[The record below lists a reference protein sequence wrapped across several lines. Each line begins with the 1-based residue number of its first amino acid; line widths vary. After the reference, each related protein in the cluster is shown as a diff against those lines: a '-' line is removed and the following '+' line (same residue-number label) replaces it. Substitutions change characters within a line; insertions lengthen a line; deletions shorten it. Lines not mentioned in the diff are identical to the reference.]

1 MNRTETARRTTTGVV
16 ALLVVLLTSTSF
28 SVVLADWRWFPPAV
42 MTATAVAGTGIALR
56 MRRDSWWG
64 VPVQFATLVVMLT
77 ALFGDDG
84 VLGLIP
90 TLTTFEEFSNL
101 LGEAVEVI
109 RTGIPPVPAE
119 SAIVTLV
126 CSGIG
131 VVTILVDRIAVTCR
145 APAVAGLVLL
155 CMFAIPASLAD
166 RMLPWWVFAGS
177 ALGFA
182 VLLPLGVG
190 LPRSGKEG
198 GVSARR
204 LSEAVTVTAM
214 ACVVGLLAGAVFTGV
229 GTRGRIP
236 GADRNPTA
244 PDTGEIGLRPF
255 TSLRGQLTRDEEV
268 ELFRVEGLPR
278 DTYLRAMT
286 LSRFDPE
293 RGWRLGRL
301 PEGIPVQG
309 RLPMPPGAERSTA
322 APKPIE
328 IEPVGYRD
336 AWLPVFG
343 VPRQVSGIG
352 EDWRYDP
359 DSGMVFTR
367 ETDDTESYTE
377 LAVLPDPSK
386 AELRA
391 SSGNSSVD
399 RAYIATSGAGKR
411 VRELAR
417 RITANADNRFD
428 RALALNNYFT
438 DPTNGF
444 SYELGTAPPSSHR
457 ALEDFLFRGK
467 RGYCEQF
474 ASAMAVLLREIGI
487 PSRVAVGFTSG
498 RPRGDERVITTE
510 DAHAW
515 VEAHF
520 PGHGW
525 VTFDPTPLADGRG
538 STPSYLDSTAAQQ
551 QDEGETTP
559 TSERTTNP
567 TQRNDGTARQEDP
580 RADSGDP
587 AGPGIPIGILLL
599 CGTTLVVLL
608 ASLGAPATLRT
619 LRSGRRSS
627 LITAGGF
634 GAAENAWRELLDEAT
649 DRGELP
655 PPGETPRRTADRISG
670 KYEMSP
676 EQRGAWHELA
686 SAVERERY
694 GPPGRR
700 QTASSLEIL
709 RRAKAGLRA
718 ARPLG
723 FRERLLPRS
732 VLRLPTRGNPTA
744 RH

>member
-1 MNRTETARRTTTGVV
+1 MNRSETARRTTTGVL
-16 ALLVVLLTSTSF
+16 ALLAVLLTSTSF
-28 SVVLADWRWFPPAV
+28 AVVLADWRWFPPAV

-56 MRRDSWWG
+56 MRRESWWG

-77 ALFGDDG
+77 ALFGEHG
-84 VLGLIP
+84 VLGLVP
-90 TLTTFEEFSNL
+90 TATTFEEFSHL
-101 LGEAVEVI
+101 LGEAVGVV

-119 SAIVTLV
+119 SAIVALI

-131 VVTILVDRIAVTCR
+131 AVTILVDRIAVTCR

-166 RMLPWWVFAGS
+166 RMLPWWVFVLS
-177 ALGFA
+177 ALGFTA
-182 VLLPLGVG
+182 LLPLGVG
-190 LPRSGKEG
+190 LPRAGTKD

-204 LSEAVTVTAM
+204 ISEAVTVTAT
-214 ACVVGLLAGAVFTGV
+214 ACVGGLLAGAVFTGV
-229 GTRGRIP
+229 GTQGRIP

-278 DTYLRAMT
+278 ETYLRAMT

-301 PEGIPVQG
+301 PEGVPVQG
-309 RLPMPPGAERSTA
+309 RLPMPPGPERSTA
-322 APKPIE
+322 TPKPIE

-343 VPRQVSGIG
+343 VPRRVSGIG
-352 EDWRYDP
+352 DGWRYDP

-377 LAVLPDPSK
+377 LAVLPDPSR

-391 SSGNSSVD
+391 SSGSSSVD
-399 RAYIATSGAGKR
+399 RAYLATSGAGKR

-428 RALALNNYFT
+428 KALALNNYFT

-444 SYELGTAPPSSHR
+444 SYELRTAPASSHS

-474 ASAMAVLLREIGI
+474 ASAMAVLLREIGV

-498 RPRGDERVITTE
+498 RTRGDERVITTE

-525 VTFDPTPLADGRG
+525 VTFDPTPLSDGRG
-538 STPSYLDSTAAQQ
+538 STPSYLDSTAPRQE
-551 QDEGETTP
+551 DEGETTA

-567 TQRNDGTARQEDP
+567 SQRNEGTPRQEDP
-580 RADSGDP
+580 RADSG
-587 AGPGIPIGILLL
+587 AATGSGIPIGILLL
-599 CGTTLVVLL
+599 CGTTLVVLVG
-608 ASLGAPATLRT
+608 STGTPAALRA
-619 LRSGRRSS
+619 LRSGRRAS
-627 LITAGGF
+627 LIAAGGI

-649 DRGELP
+649 DRGELT

-670 KYEMSP
+670 KHDMPP

-700 QTASSLEIL
+700 ETTSSLEIL
-709 RRAKAGLRA
+709 HRAKEGLRA

-723 FRERLLPRS
+723 FRERLLPKS
-732 VLRLPTRGNPTA
+732 VLRLPTRRKPRG
-744 RH
+744 RD

>member
-1 MNRTETARRTTTGVV
+1 MNRTESSRRSTIGVL
-16 ALLVVLLTSTSF
+16 ALLAVLLTSTSF
-28 SVVLADWRWFPPAV
+28 SVVLADWRWFPPTA

-64 VPVQFATLVVMLT
+64 LPVQFATLLVMLT
-77 ALFGDDG
+77 ALFGDHG
-84 VLGLIP
+84 VLGLVP
-90 TLTTFEEFSNL
+90 TPTTFGEFSNL

-119 SAIVTLV
+119 TDIVALI

-131 VVTILVDRIAVTCR
+131 AVMILVDRIAVTCR

-155 CMFAIPASLAD
+155 CVFAIPASLAD
-166 RMLPWWVFAGS
+166 RMLPWWVFVGS

-182 VLLPLGVG
+182 ALLPLGVG
-190 LPRSGKEG
+190 IPRSGG
-198 GVSARR
+198 GDGVSARR
-204 LSEAVTVTAM
+204 ISEAVTVTAM
-214 ACVVGLLAGAVFTGV
+214 ASVFGLLAGAVFTGV
-229 GTRGRIP
+229 GTQGRIP
-236 GADRNPTA
+236 GADRDPTA

-278 DTYLRAMT
+278 ETYLRAMT
-286 LSRFDPE
+286 LSRFEPE
-293 RGWRLGRL
+293 QGWRLGRL
-301 PEGIPVQG
+301 SEGVPAEG
-309 RLPMPPGAERSTA
+309 RLPMPPGTERSTA
-322 APKPIE
+322 APKRIE

-343 VPRQVSGIG
+343 VPSQVSGIG
-352 EDWRYDP
+352 DDWRYDP

-386 AELRA
+386 AELRT

-399 RAYIATSGAGKR
+399 RAYLATSGAGKR

-428 RALALNNYFT
+428 KALALNNHFT
-438 DPTNGF
+438 DPANGF
-444 SYELGTAPPSSHR
+444 SYELRTAPASSHS
-457 ALEDFLFRGK
+457 ALDDFLFRGK

-474 ASAMAVLLREIGI
+474 ASAMAVLLREVGI

-498 RPRGDERVITTE
+498 QPRGDERVITTE

-525 VTFDPTPLADGRG
+525 VTFDPTPLANGRG
-538 STPSYLDSTAAQQ
+538 STPSYLDPTATQQ
-551 QDEGETTP
+551 DDEGETTA

-567 TQRNDGTARQEDP
+567 TRRNDGTQHQGDP
-580 RADSGDP
+580 RAGSGDS
-587 AGPGIPIGILLL
+587 AESGIPIGILLL
-599 CGTTLVVLL
+599 GGTTLAILV
-608 ASLGAPATLRT
+608 AGTGTPAALRA

-627 LITAGGF
+627 LIATGGL

-649 DRGELP
+649 DRGELT

-670 KYEMSP
+670 KYGMSA

-700 QTASSLEIL
+700 ETASPLEIL
-709 RRAKAGLRA
+709 HRARAGLRA

-723 FRERLLPRS
+723 FRERLLPKS
-732 VLRLPTRGNPTA
+732 VLRLPTRRNSTA
-744 RH
+744 RR